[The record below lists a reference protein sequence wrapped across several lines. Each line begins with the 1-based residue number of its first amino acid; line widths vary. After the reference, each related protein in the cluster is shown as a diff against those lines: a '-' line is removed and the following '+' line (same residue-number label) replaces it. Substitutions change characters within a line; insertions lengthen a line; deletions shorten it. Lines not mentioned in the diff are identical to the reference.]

1 MKTNDSREDDLK
13 QEIQI
18 LINNNCKK
26 VGNLLV
32 TEKINLRKLKI
43 IGTIVENYIN
53 SFYIIRIDE
62 AKNNFIKK
70 ELFVKQN
77 ILFW

>member
-32 TEKINLRKLKI
+32 TKKINLRKLKI

-62 AKNNFIKK
+62 AKNNFIKE